1 MRFAPALLAAGMANE
16 QFGKFGVWQPHLLVT
31 PEAVRELE
39 ELGYGAVWLGTSPPA
54 DWDGYDALFAD
65 SQSIIIGTSI
75 VNVWATPAKA
85 SADLFHRLESKYPG
99 RFLLGIGAGHR
110 EHNDGY
116 TKPYDALVNY
126 LDELDEAGVPTNG
139 RALAA
144 LGPKVAKLAR
154 DRTAGA
160 LPYLATP
167 AHTADLRALF
177 GPDTLLAPEQK
188 VVLEEDPQQARTI
201 ARERAAFYL
210 NLANYVNNLR
220 RYGFDDQ
227 DLTYPGSDRVIDA
240 IAPHG
245 TPDQIADALTAHL
258 TAGADHVAIQILGGD
273 YVPALRTLAPYLAA
287 RTS

>member
-1 MRFAPALLAAGMANE
+1 MANE
-16 QFGKFGVWQPHLLVT
+16 QFGKFGVWQPHSTVT

-39 ELGYGAVWLGTSPPA
+39 QLGYGTVWLGTSPPA
-54 DWDGYDALFAD
+54 DWDGFDALFAA
-65 SQSIIIGTSI
+65 SESISIGTSI
-75 VNVWATPAKA
+75 VNMWSTPAKA
-85 SADLFHRLESKYPG
+85 SADLFHRLESKFPG

-110 EHNDGY
+110 EFNDGY

-126 LDELDEAGVPTNG
+126 LDELDEAGVPKNG

-144 LGPKVAKLAR
+144 LGPKVATLAR

-160 LPYLATP
+160 LPYLTTP
-167 AHTADLRALF
+167 AHTADLRVLF

-188 VVLEEDPQQARTI
+188 VVLEEDPQRARTI
-201 ARERAAFYL
+201 ARERAGYYL

-227 DLTYPGSDRVIDA
+227 DVTPPGSDRVIDA

-245 TPDQIADALTAHL
+245 TPDQIADAITAHL
-258 TAGADHVAIQILGGD
+258 RAGADHVAIQVLGGD
-273 YVPALRTLAPYLAA
+273 NLPALRTLAPLLAA
-287 RTS
+287 RAN